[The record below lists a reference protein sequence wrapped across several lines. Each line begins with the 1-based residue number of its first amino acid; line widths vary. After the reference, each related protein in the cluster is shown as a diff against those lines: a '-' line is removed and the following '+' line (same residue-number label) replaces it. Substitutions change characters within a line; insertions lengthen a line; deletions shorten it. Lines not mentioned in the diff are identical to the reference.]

1 MNKHIL
7 TAIVLLL
14 NLFTY
19 GVAQRR
25 GDAFSAAKPDQTL
38 EGLEQIGFIV
48 KYGQADGL
56 PEAMRPAILQTLKD
70 RGTDLLTKQEVRL
83 LKFSDEAD
91 MRGRPR
97 LVVTVTLKKPN
108 DIPPAV
114 QIETEL
120 YQPVRLSRDPAKELE
135 VATWSTSR
143 VASDITEKMLWS
155 LLEEQLHGFIR
166 TYREVNAKTETKN
179 RTVES
184 LTRVTDNAN
193 PLDGLNGI
201 GVMVSIG
208 FIRREGVP
216 PIDLGPR
223 ITSPEFYRTLQIEAE
238 KKLRQAGIV
247 LLRYETE
254 RPGHPLFTVNI
265 TVGQPNFNHSPAIGV
280 VSTFWQTVLLSRN
293 PQKETYTETWKS
305 RASEGEPIT
314 EDAIVRVLNSQL
326 DEFIKAYITA
336 NPKPTSVPAVKAGQ

>member
-25 GDAFSAAKPDQTL
+25 GDAFNDARPNQTL
-38 EGLEQIGFIV
+38 EGLGQIGFIV

-56 PEAMRPAILQTLKD
+56 PESMRLSILQMLKD
-70 RGTDLLTKQEVRL
+70 RATDLLTKEEVPL
-83 LKFSDEAD
+83 LKSKDETD

-108 DIPPAV
+108 DAPPAL

-120 YQPVRLSRDPAKELE
+120 YQRVRLSRDPAKELE
-135 VATWSTSR
+135 VATWSTGR
-143 VASDITEKMLWS
+143 VASEITEKMLWS
-155 LLEEQLHGFIR
+155 LLEEQLQGFIK
-166 TYREVNAKTETKN
+166 TYREVNTNTQAKN
-179 RTVES
+179 RNVES
-184 LTRVTDNAN
+184 LTRFKENAN

-201 GVMVSIG
+201 GVMVSIS

-216 PIDLGPR
+216 PTDLGPR

-238 KKLRQAGIV
+238 RKLRQAGIP

-254 RPGHPLFTVNI
+254 RPGHPLFTLNI
-265 TVGQPNFNHSPAIGV
+265 TVGQPNLNHSPAIGV
-280 VSTFWQTVLLSRN
+280 VSTFWQTVRLSRN

-314 EDAIVRVLNSQL
+314 EDAVLKSMNSQL
-326 DEFIKAYITA
+326 DEFIRAYKTA
-336 NPKPTSVPAVKAGQ
+336 NPKPALEPVVKAQ